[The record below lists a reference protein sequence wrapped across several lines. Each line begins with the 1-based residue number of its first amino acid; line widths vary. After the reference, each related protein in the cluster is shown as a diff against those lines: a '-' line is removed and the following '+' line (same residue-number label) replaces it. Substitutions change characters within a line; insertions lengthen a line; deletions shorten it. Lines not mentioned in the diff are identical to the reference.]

1 MDKKNN
7 IKNLFI
13 VANCTWYLYN
23 FRKDLL
29 EQLNKR
35 NFKLFLICTKDK
47 YYKYI
52 SKYFVKT
59 HNINLI
65 RGSENPLLEV
75 CSILQLFYYY
85 LKYRP
90 KIIHH
95 FTIKPSIYGS
105 ILGRITGVRNIIN
118 HITGLGPSFYNDR
131 LKIKLVNKFLEPIY
145 KFGFRNNDAIN
156 IFHNNA
162 DKNTFVIKKLSTEFN
177 SVVIRGSGVDI
188 KLFNKKNKT
197 SFGKKIKVLFPARLI
212 KEKGII
218 ELIEACN
225 NLWSSDYKFTLEI
238 AGELDKYNRSCINE
252 KTFKNI
258 IENKKVK
265 FLGKIDNM
273 RDVYKKI
280 DFVVLPS
287 WREGLSKSL
296 LEAASMSLPII
307 TTDVPGCQDI
317 IRNNYSGILVPLRN
331 VEKLELAIKFYLD
344 NHLLA
349 LNYGKNARK
358 DIMKKFST
366 DFINKQILNL
376 YENLLN

>member
-1 MDKKNN
+1 M
-7 IKNLFI
+7 
-13 VANCTWYLYN
+13 
-23 FRKDLL
+23 
-29 EQLNKR
+29 
-35 NFKLFLICTKDK
+35 
-47 YYKYI
+47 
-52 SKYFVKT
+52 
-59 HNINLI
+59 
-65 RGSENPLLEV
+65 
-75 CSILQLFYYY
+75 
-85 LKYRP
+85 
-90 KIIHH
+90 
-95 FTIKPSIYGS
+95 
-105 ILGRITGVRNIIN
+105 
-118 HITGLGPSFYNDR
+118 
-131 LKIKLVNKFLEPIY
+131 
-145 KFGFRNNDAIN
+145 
-156 IFHNNA
+156 
-162 DKNTFVIKKLSTEFN
+162 
-177 SVVIRGSGVDI
+177 IRGSGVDI

-225 NLWSSDYKFTLEI
+225 NLWSSNYKFTLEI

-258 IENKKVK
+258 IENKKIK
-265 FLGKIDNM
+265 FLGKSDNM
-273 RDVYKKI
+273 LEVYKKI

-376 YENLLN
+376 YEDLLN